1 MSKKDIC
8 FLSVFAVAIIA
19 YIFIEN
25 KKINTIDRLARY
37 TITERAIVYGDESE
51 KMGRLYDQRYRNT
64 IKEEWNERNPPQP
77 TKQDPNSRLE
87 PVYKQFQ

>member
-25 KKINTIDRLARY
+25 KKINTIDRLARF
-37 TITERAIVYGDESE
+37 TITEKAVVYEDESE
-51 KMGRLYDQRYRNT
+51 KMGELFDPTYRVMMLEKWNEKIQK
-64 IKEEWNERNPPQP
+64 IKEQN
-77 TKQDPNSRLE
+77 
-87 PVYKQFQ
+87 F